1 MSLKYDKDYYKS
13 WQTRYYSNPI
23 KTIEQ
28 LKRFKCY
35 HKRWFNIMKESS
47 SNRFKNE
54 LYQMT
59 IDKFNE
65 DLLKHKKGDRISTLA
80 KWLPREGS
88 SLDRELNFVENIT
101 KKMFPTVPGNK
112 AKQLYRKNIVE
123 LSKKLKVVESLMSQK
138 KLSEINF
145 SKIPDIAF
153 KRNSNNFI
161 KHPELM
167 NKFIEELESDDD

>member
-1 MSLKYDKDYYKS
+1 
-13 WQTRYYSNPI
+13 
-23 KTIEQ
+23 
-28 LKRFKCY
+28 
-35 HKRWFNIMKESS
+35 
-47 SNRFKNE
+47 
-54 LYQMT
+54 MT

-138 KLSEINF
+138 KL
-145 SKIPDIAF
+145 
-153 KRNSNNFI
+153 
-161 KHPELM
+161 
-167 NKFIEELESDDD
+167 